1 MFMRHALA
9 AACSWGVAL
18 LLQLDIY
25 AACDAVEI
33 GVAVYTSSDSDEAVT
48 GDTAADEV
56 VEDGAAALLG

>member
-1 MFMRHALA
+1 MSMRHALEG
-9 AACSWGVAL
+9 ACSWGVAL

-25 AACDAVEI
+25 ATCDAVEI
-33 GVAVYTSSDSDEAVT
+33 GVAVYPSSDSHEAVT